1 MRTTLPLESK
11 ITSRSMEV
19 DIQKTHLMLFCS
31 MVEVG
36 KPTNDGGFYDN
47 DDVSWNL
54 NSHGRQ
60 HHNVQCSLFVERM
73 ICGCVLKYYK
83 ILPYKFM
90 LRWQFNAR
98 ERAMV
103 EVCSVGCLRPT
114 QKLIDNILGV
124 IFVYFNAIALGVLRK
139 SERHPY
145 ILTTEIQ
152 SSINPLKPAMYAF
165 KYTRLQYKKVMPTY
179 VEI

>member
-1 MRTTLPLESK
+1 MCA
-11 ITSRSMEV
+11 
-19 DIQKTHLMLFCS
+19 Q
-31 MVEVG
+31 
-36 KPTNDGGFYDN
+36 
-47 DDVSWNL
+47 
-54 NSHGRQ
+54 
-60 HHNVQCSLFVERM
+60 
-73 ICGCVLKYYK
+73 
-83 ILPYKFM
+83 ILQNKFM

-103 EVCSVGCLRPT
+103 EVCSVGCLHPT

-152 SSINPLKPAMYAF
+152 SSINPLNPAMYAI
-165 KYTRLQYKKVMPTY
+165 KYTRFQYKKVMPTY